1 MPSAP
6 FAPRDGVSATRV
18 ITPPPVRQTRHAGQ
32 TSSRTIGEWLRLRFP
47 ASVDVDEALEAGR
60 YVYADGRTV
69 IATDEY
75 RPRTEIWFERDLP
88 DETEVPGAIRIVHRD
103 ARLIVIDKPPFL
115 ATIPRGR
122 HVRQTVVTRLRSE
135 LGLPELQPVHRLDRL
150 TSGLVVL
157 TTERRWRGAYQT
169 LFQRREV
176 HKVYQALAQLSV
188 KRTSQ
193 RSGARV
199 ALMPLDR
206 GEPRRFE
213 DGAARPA
220 WTIGALVEVRSRIE
234 KRRGRWQAEELPGEV
249 NAISCIVLERMLGG
263 AGDECVSEELHGAG
277 ASRGGADGGI
287 AGVGVFRLEPSTGRT
302 HQLRVHMNRLGAPI
316 LGDPL
321 YPVVREA
328 WPGGPPADD
337 FAQPLQLLAAE
348 LSFTDPVDG
357 AARHFEAQRKLPI
370 SSQERR

>member
-18 ITPPPVRQTRHAGQ
+18 VTPPPVRQTPPAGQ
-32 TSSRTIGEWLRLRFP
+32 TPPRTIGEWLRVRFP
-47 ASVDVDEALEAGR
+47 ASVEVDAGLADGR
-60 YVYADGRTV
+60 YVYADGQPV
-69 IATDEY
+69 NADDVY

-88 DETEVPGAIRIVHRD
+88 DEAEVPGSIHIVHRD

-115 ATIPRGR
+115 ATIPRGQ
-122 HVRQTVVTRLRSE
+122 HVRQTVVARLRSE

-176 HKVYQALAQLSV
+176 HKVYRALAQLS
-188 KRTSQ
+188 
-193 RSGARV
+193 AERV
-199 ALMPLDR
+199 ALMPLCE
-206 GEPRRFE
+206 GAPRRMG
-213 DGAARPA
+213 DAGVRPS
-220 WTIGALVEVRSRIE
+220 WTVGQAVEVRSRVE
-234 KRRGRWQAEELPGEV
+234 KRRGCWQAEELPGEA
-249 NAISCIVLERMLGG
+249 NAISSIVLERALERAG
-263 AGDECVSEELHGAG
+263 AEPASEELFGSGANC
-277 ASRGGADGGI
+277 GGAEGVTAGVG

-337 FAQPLQLLAAE
+337 FEQPLQLLAAE

-357 AARHFEAQRKLPI
+357 VARHFEAQRRLPI
-370 SSQERR
+370 SVQEWE